1 MKRATGPRGALL
13 TAAASPGHLTARF
26 PRLRPQHLVTDL
38 GTGQMVT
45 LAVKAI
51 YDDGSF
57 LWSNPRAFLIPSKA
71 NKRIENGE
79 LKELVAF
86 EA

>member
-1 MKRATGPRGALL
+1 M
-13 TAAASPGHLTARF
+13 
-26 PRLRPQHLVTDL
+26 TDL